1 MSAVA
6 RLRAQMAEIEGVIR
20 DAELHAEYLRG
31 MDHSGESTVR
41 MHLINL
47 KISFALAGVLLELDA
62 RLSPLETD
70 GK

>member
-6 RLRAQMAEIEGVIR
+6 RLRAQMGQLEEIIANAER
-20 DAELHAEYLRG
+20 NANYLQE
-31 MDHSGESTVR
+31 MHHSGEGAVR
-41 MHLINL
+41 MHLTNL
-47 KISFALAGVLLELDA
+47 KISFALAGVLLEFDD

>member
-6 RLRAQMAEIEGVIR
+6 RLRAQMGELEGMIA
-20 DAELHAEYLRG
+20 DAEQQANYLHNVL
-31 MDHSGESTVR
+31 HSGEGAVR
-41 MHLINL
+41 MHLANL

-62 RLSPLETD
+62 RLSPLEAD